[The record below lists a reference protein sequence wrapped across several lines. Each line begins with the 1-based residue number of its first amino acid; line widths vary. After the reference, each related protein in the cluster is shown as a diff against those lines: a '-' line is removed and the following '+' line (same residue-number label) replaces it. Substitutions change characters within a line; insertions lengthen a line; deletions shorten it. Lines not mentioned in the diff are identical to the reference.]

1 MVDHQAPFTKPHRKG
16 EKSHE
21 EITVHLAVNGKRPRT
36 AHECRTAVVVKA
48 PWGNKSDR
56 WNIVINGCR
65 YFVIF
70 EYGSWWSW
78 NGDKEGLSHKAVA
91 FPVENFRARRS
102 SSPSSSSS
110 SDSNSSASRGTGLN
124 NKAIT
129 LPVEEIKAPRASSS
143 RFPPLQGSHLQASPH
158 QASSPPASRT
168 RGATV
173 ELENTTSSAL
183 SL

>member
-1 MVDHQAPFTKPHRKG
+1 MSSYSDDSLAQPARGVRKQPVRQATLHQSSSDNIVYQPDRGTRSYPSLPFDFTADEGPRIVNIEEALRLYHPMVDHQAPFTKPHRKG

-56 WNIVINGCR
+56 WNILINGCR

-91 FPVENFRARRS
+91 FPVE
-102 SSPSSSSS
+102 
-110 SDSNSSASRGTGLN
+110 
-124 NKAIT
+124 
-129 LPVEEIKAPRASSS
+129 V
-143 RFPPLQGSHLQASPH
+143 
-158 QASSPPASRT
+158 
-168 RGATV
+168 
-173 ELENTTSSAL
+173 
-183 SL
+183 SLRWEK